1 MKKRQLIELIIAHYV
16 TAIGISL
23 ALVTQVASLFMDKV
37 SPFEFSI
44 TILLSGLAF
53 YILRGGIETD
63 VVSGLK
69 NRELEK
75 EASTTSTTTITIEE
89 EMAQIRAR
97 LKYEVGV
104 SDEETLNKMMKGVE
118 EYLHNRPLMKLCTNE
133 RGFFAN
139 NFVLNDLEEL
149 LKLKEYGTL
158 EDDKVILE
166 TTKRVLAH
174 FERILKFCLCDN
186 KIKIEIK
193 NDTGV
198 SVN

>member
-1 MKKRQLIELIIAHYV
+1 MKKRQLIELIAAHYV

-53 YILRGGIETD
+53 YILRGGIEID

-69 NRELEK
+69 KRELEK
-75 EASTTSTTTITIEE
+75 EI
-89 EMAQIRAR
+89 
-97 LKYEVGV
+97 GV
-104 SDEETLNKMMKGVE
+104 TDEEKLNKVMESVE
-118 EYLHNRPLMKLCTNE
+118 QSLHGRSQKSLIEVFVND

-139 NFVLNDLEEL
+139 DLGALNDLEAL
-149 LKLKEYGTL
+149 LKLKKYGTL

-166 TTKRVLAH
+166 ATEKVLAH
-174 FERILKFCLCDN
+174 FERTLKFFLCEN
-186 KIKIEIK
+186 KIKI
-193 NDTGV
+193 DTVV